1 MGSESF
7 LKRHWNNLWAKH
19 GQKELTNQSFQKILN
34 PSLFKERIVHDFK
47 KKRGAKESIE
57 TIFFLHTYPWNQ
69 TNLEG
74 LEFILFY
81 FLSGLVI
88 FCFFNPIYSPFSD
101 SYEGYSS
108 FSNSNISLSELPAVF
123 SAGSSRILKKL
134 QIRNYTFE
142 MVDIIMV
149 K

>member
-7 LKRHWNNLWAKH
+7 LKRHWNNLWTRL

-34 PSLFKERIVHDFK
+34 PSLFKESIVCTWLQEK
-47 KKRGAKESIE
+47 KEVQKSQLKQ
-57 TIFFLHTYPWNQ
+57 FFSFHLTYPWNQ

-108 FSNSNISLSELPAVF
+108 FSNSNISLSELPAIFQQVYLEF
-123 SAGSSRILKKL
+123 
-134 QIRNYTFE
+134 
-142 MVDIIMV
+142 
-149 K
+149 